1 MVSLR
6 QLELRYRGLEIPAS
20 EPFETYIQHLSTV
33 KPQNVEYW
41 RKNLEGSSY
50 TEIASAAEPQQKTA
64 FMTKDVDIS
73 GASPHT
79 THAMLL
85 TAGWAKVLSQHLNAS
100 DVTFGGIVSGRDV
113 DVAGIDTIMGPC
125 YQYQPVR
132 VKFEQNW
139 TASQLL
145 DYVRSQSVEGSQHAT
160 LSFQEVLKECTDWP
174 ADTPFYGSFTNHL
187 NKEFFDS
194 IPFAGTKC
202 RVDYSIP
209 HPEPATP
216 PRIVSFVENGRTQI
230 GIEADEERREFWEAR
245 VEELARVVEGFVK
258 NPNDLI

>member
-1 MVSLR
+1 
-6 QLELRYRGLEIPAS
+6 
-20 EPFETYIQHLSTV
+20 
-33 KPQNVEYW
+33 
-41 RKNLEGSSY
+41 
-50 TEIASAAEPQQKTA
+50 
-64 FMTKDVDIS
+64 MTKDVDVS
-73 GASPHT
+73 GASPDT

-85 TAGWAKVLSQHLNAS
+85 TAGWAKVLSQHLNVS

-174 ADTPFYGSFTNHL
+174 VDTPFYGSFTNHL

-245 VEELARVVEGFVK
+245 VEELVRVIEGFVK